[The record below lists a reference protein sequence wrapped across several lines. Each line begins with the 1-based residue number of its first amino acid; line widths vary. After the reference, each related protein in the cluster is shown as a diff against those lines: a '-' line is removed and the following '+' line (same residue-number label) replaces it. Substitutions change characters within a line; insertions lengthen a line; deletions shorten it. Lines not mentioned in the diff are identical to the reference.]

1 MLFLGS
7 GERPLSK
14 LLLQDAEVIAFFQV
28 VVVVDN
34 VDLKVKV
41 WLLLIILMLKGLTTA
56 RQRTTKALIFSSLT

>member
-14 LLLQDAEVIAFFQV
+14 LLLQGAEVIAFFQV

-34 VDLKVKV
+34 VDLKVRV
-41 WLLLIILMLKGLTTA
+41 LFLLIILM
-56 RQRTTKALIFSSLT
+56 